1 MATKRK
7 GKKKAAKKAQPR
19 KLKKKTTNPNGANQ
33 YQLDP
38 RQKLCW
44 DLYVNP
50 RSETFGNAYQSAIKA
65 GYKPKT
71 AKCITVETW
80 FMEKT
85 RRLNLLNKAEDVLE
99 ECLDMPT
106 ESYTSDITGE
116 KEAIITS
123 PALIKIK
130 QDTAKFVAERIGKE
144 FYSSRTELTDKDG
157 EKLIPDTMTQEKAN
171 EALKQYMDG
180 IVKNTGGK

>member
-1 MATKRK
+1 MAVKK
-7 GKKKAAKKAQPR
+7 KSKKKEGKKAP
-19 KLKKKTTNPNGANQ
+19 KKKTNPNGANQ

-44 DLYVNP
+44 EYYVNP
-50 RSETFGNAYQSAIKA
+50 KSKTFGNAYKSAIKS

-85 RRLNLLNKAEDVLE
+85 RRLNLLNKAENVLE

-106 ESYTSDITGE
+106 DVEEFEGYGDDKLSVVV
-116 KEAIITS
+116 TS
-123 PALIKIK
+123 PALVKIK
-130 QDTAKFVAERIGKE
+130 QDTAKFVAERVGKE

-157 EKLIPDTMTQEKAN
+157 DKLIPDIMTQEKAN
-171 EALKQYMDG
+171 EALKNYMDG
-180 IVKNTGGK
+180 IVKNTGGKR